1 MTPFQEL
8 KQGIRKVYPTARVYG
23 FAEMGTDCWS
33 ISVVFNP
40 ITAVGVTNVPNEDFT
55 EDFLCDDLLPAILD
69 QREGGHSHELTHKQ
83 AKELTKAL
91 QS

>member
-8 KQGIRKVYPTARVYG
+8 KQGIRKVHPQARVYA
-23 FAEMGTDCWS
+23 FTEMGTDCWS

-40 ITAVGVTNVPNEDFT
+40 ITAVGVVNVPNEDFT
-55 EDFLCDDLLPAILD
+55 EDFLSDDLLPAILD
-69 QREGGHSHELTHKQ
+69 QREGGKCHDMTYTQ
-83 AKELTKAL
+83 AKALTKAL